1 MGRFIK
7 GLIFILVVLFLTTF
21 GVKNNQPV
29 QLKYYFNIMPV
40 EIPLYAMVYI
50 LLVIGVVIGLFIGI
64 SKRFSQSRTIKG
76 LQRENN
82 ELKLKVTG
90 LEEKKVE
97 TMAKIQSTDASTE
110 KSSRVAPSG

>member
-7 GLIFILVVLFLTTF
+7 GIIFIVILLFLTTF

-29 QLKYYFNIMPV
+29 QLKYYFNIMPI

-50 LLVIGVVIGLFIGI
+50 LLVIGVIVGLFIGV
-64 SKRFSQSRTIKG
+64 SKRFSQSRTIRG

-82 ELKLKVTG
+82 ELKLKVTN
-90 LEEKKVE
+90 LEEKKTE
-97 TMAKIQSTDASTE
+97 APAEAITTDTQGHI
-110 KSSRVAPSG
+110 SSKAA

>member
-7 GLIFILVVLFLTTF
+7 GSIFITVLLFLTTF

-29 QLKYYFNIMPV
+29 QLKYYFNIMPI

-50 LLVIGVVIGLFIGI
+50 LLVIGVVIGLFIDV
-64 SKRFSQSRTIKG
+64 SKRFSQSRTIRG

-82 ELKLKVTG
+82 ELKISVKR
-90 LEEKKVE
+90 LEEKQVE
-97 TMAKIQSTDASTE
+97 AGAKIESTDNSSE
-110 KSSRVAPSG
+110 KPSEAA

>member
-7 GLIFILVVLFLTTF
+7 GIIFIIVLVFLTTF

-29 QLKYYFNIMPV
+29 QIKYYFNIMPV

-64 SKRFSQSRTIKG
+64 AKRFSQSKTVRG

-82 ELKLKVTG
+82 ELKIRVKS
-90 LEEKKVE
+90 LEENKTEAPAKAITTDTQGE
-97 TMAKIQSTDASTE
+97 TTSKAA
-110 KSSRVAPSG
+110 

>member
-1 MGRFIK
+1 MGRSVK
-7 GLIFILVVLFLTTF
+7 GVIFIIVLLFLTTF

-40 EIPLYAMVYI
+40 DIPLYAMVYI
-50 LLVIGVVIGLFIGI
+50 LLVIGMVIGLFIGI

-82 ELKLKVTG
+82 ELKISVKR
-90 LEEKKVE
+90 LEEKQVE
-97 TMAKIQSTDASTE
+97 AGAKIESTDNSSE
-110 KSSRVAPSG
+110 KPSEAA